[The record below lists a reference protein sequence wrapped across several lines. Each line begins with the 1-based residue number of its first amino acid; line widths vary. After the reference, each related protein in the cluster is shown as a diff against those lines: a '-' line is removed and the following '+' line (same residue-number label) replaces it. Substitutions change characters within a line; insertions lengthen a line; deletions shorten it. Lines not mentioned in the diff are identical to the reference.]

1 MSAAKIVARVSGLF
15 LLISGLI
22 CGTVALLSILDPVA
36 SKLADDG
43 DPFGTPPSQL
53 DSLLILLVYFG
64 VSCVGAFL
72 VWRSGRKLPASA

>member
-22 CGTVALLSILDPVA
+22 CSTVALLSILDPVA

-43 DPFGTPPSQL
+43 DPFGTPPSRL
-53 DSLLILLVYFG
+53 DSLLILSVYFG

-72 VWRSGRKLPASA
+72 VWKSGRKPPASA

>member
-1 MSAAKIVARVSGLF
+1 MSAGKIVACVSGVF

-22 CGTVALLSILDPVA
+22 ASAIALLSILDPVA

-43 DPFGTPPSQL
+43 DPFGTPPSRL

-72 VWRSGRKLPASA
+72 VWKSGRKPSASA

>member
-22 CGTVALLSILDPVA
+22 ASAIALLSILDPVA

-43 DPFGTPPSQL
+43 DPFGTPPSRL
-53 DSLLILLVYFG
+53 ASLLILLVYFG
-64 VSCVGAFL
+64 ASCVGAFL
-72 VWRSGRKLPASA
+72 VWRSGRNPPASS

>member
-22 CGTVALLSILDPVA
+22 GSAVALLSILDPVA

-43 DPFGTPPSQL
+43 DPFGTPPSRF

-64 VSCVGAFL
+64 AFCVGAFL
-72 VWRSGRKLPASA
+72 VWKSGRKSPASA

>member
-22 CGTVALLSILDPVA
+22 GSAVALLSIIDPVA
-36 SKLADDG
+36 SKMTDDG
-43 DPFGTPPSQL
+43 DPFGSPPSRL
-53 DSLLILLVYFG
+53 SSVLILLVYFG

-72 VWRSGRKLPASA
+72 VRRSGRKPPVSA